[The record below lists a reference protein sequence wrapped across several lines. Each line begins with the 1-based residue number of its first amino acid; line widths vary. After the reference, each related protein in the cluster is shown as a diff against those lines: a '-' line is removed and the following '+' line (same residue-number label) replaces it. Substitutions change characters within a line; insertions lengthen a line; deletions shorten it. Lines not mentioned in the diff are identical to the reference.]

1 MRKMPC
7 WAFSTIFIL
16 FLTIIGL
23 CSNAFASGLISR
35 MARGIESR
43 QDQPCADAIIVS
55 TAEAAK
61 EKAESRKNGDGNPP
75 PGEVEK
81 KIPNS
86 SELPDQVQAL
96 KQQII
101 ELQNKGKLGFRK
113 IVPCSAVEGFGAYSP
128 LQPGQPAPRIVFYC
142 EPSNVSTLVSGD
154 RYVTD
159 CTVDAILMD
168 LTGKPLLGKQNVVK
182 MSRTSRSPVM
192 DLYFKIE
199 INVQRLAAKTLIAK
213 IVLHD
218 KIKNQ
223 SVTATQRIAVEGGS
237 KKGGGDI

>member
-1 MRKMPC
+1 V
-7 WAFSTIFIL
+7 L
-16 FLTIIGL
+16 
-23 CSNAFASGLISR
+23 
-35 MARGIESR
+35 
-43 QDQPCADAIIVS
+43 
-55 TAEAAK
+55 K
-61 EKAESRKNGDGNPP
+61 E
-75 PGEVEK
+75 
-81 KIPNS
+81 
-86 SELPDQVQAL
+86 
-96 KQQII
+96 QII
-101 ELQNKGKLGFRK
+101 ELQNKGKLGLRK
-113 IVPCSAVEGFGAYSP
+113 IVACSAVEGFGAYSP
-128 LQPGQPAPRIVFYC
+128 LQPGQSATRIVFYC

-159 CTVDAILMD
+159 CTVDAVLLD
-168 LTGKPLLGKQNVVK
+168 PTGRPLLGKQNVVK

-199 INVQRLAAKTLIAK
+199 INVQKLAAKTLIAK